1 MKRSNS
7 GRNNM
12 EINKTMAREEL
23 LKGIDK
29 ERAKHINIKGEK
41 NLWKP

>member
-12 EINKTMAREEL
+12 EINKNMAKEEL
-23 LKGIDK
+23 L
-29 ERAKHINIKGEK
+29 EK
-41 NLWKP
+41 SKQGQSQTH